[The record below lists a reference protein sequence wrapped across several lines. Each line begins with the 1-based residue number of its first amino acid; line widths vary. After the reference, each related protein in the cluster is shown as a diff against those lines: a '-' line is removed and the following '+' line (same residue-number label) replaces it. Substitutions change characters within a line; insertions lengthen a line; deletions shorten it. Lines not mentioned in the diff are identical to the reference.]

1 MTLSVRTSLLATAML
16 LVLATQAPVMAEY
29 EEEEDMDMD
38 LLLDVLRRTRGK
50 QATVAAAPSAQAPVS
65 PVSFYREHTSKR
77 ASSESVLTNA
87 PQHCSLSDGLVS
99 LSLLALLECRRALL
113 FASASHSPSL
123 DCYRLTETVSCVRI
137 WQTALTRLIESLSET
152 DAGEAEKLTSLLRGA
167 DKEHPSSGNRASME
181 IQEGTAAARQRAT
194 SKRSSGS
201 GAKKKAHNA
210 GAHILEEGIG
220 KGTHTGRKY
229 RKDSVDRESIRTREK
244 YQRTQADRVRTCY
257 KEGKA
262 QVRLLSSRDLVTTSN
277 ITWEVPCALKFY
289 QDAYGVIPGKLP
301 SLHALRVPT
310 YLQKYKC

>member
-1 MTLSVRTSLLATAML
+1 M
-16 LVLATQAPVMAEY
+16 
-29 EEEEDMDMD
+29 
-38 LLLDVLRRTRGK
+38 G
-50 QATVAAAPSAQAPVS
+50 
-65 PVSFYREHTSKR
+65 
-77 ASSESVLTNA
+77 
-87 PQHCSLSDGLVS
+87 
-99 LSLLALLECRRALL
+99 
-113 FASASHSPSL
+113 
-123 DCYRLTETVSCVRI
+123 CVRI

-167 DKEHPSSGNRASME
+167 DKEHPSAGNRASME

-289 QDAYGVIPGKLP
+289 QDAYGVIPGNSQVYMLYEYQSTHKSTNADAHAP
-301 SLHALRVPT
+301 ARLHAFASPRRRMLARCHG
-310 YLQKYKC
+310 LFWHHR